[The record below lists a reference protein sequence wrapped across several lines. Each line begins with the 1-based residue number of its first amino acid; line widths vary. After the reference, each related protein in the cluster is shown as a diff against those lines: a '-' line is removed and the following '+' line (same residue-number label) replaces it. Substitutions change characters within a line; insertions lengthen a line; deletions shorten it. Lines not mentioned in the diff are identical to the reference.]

1 MQLNHTER
9 NYHLRMKDIEIE
21 DYDSLDELS
30 KLFTSMF
37 IQDLKRIIK
46 KDSLH
51 LILLGY
57 KRTPDVKNTRTKIT

>member
-9 NYHLRMKDIEIE
+9 NFHLRMKEME

-30 KLFTSMF
+30 KLFTNMF

-46 KDSLH
+46 R
-51 LILLGY
+51 IRY
-57 KRTPDVKNTRTKIT
+57 I

>member
-46 KDSLH
+46 R
-51 LILLGY
+51 ICY
-57 KRTPDVKNTRTKIT
+57 I

>member
-9 NYHLRMKDIEIE
+9 NFHLRMKEME

-30 KLFTSMF
+30 KLFTNMF
-37 IQDLKRIIK
+37 IQDLKKNYK

-51 LILLGY
+51 LIPLGY
-57 KRTPDVKNTRTKIT
+57 QKNFNH

>member
-9 NYHLRMKDIEIE
+9 NFHLRMKDMEMD

-30 KLFTSMF
+30 KLFTNMF

-46 KDSLH
+46 R
-51 LILLGY
+51 IRY
-57 KRTPDVKNTRTKIT
+57 I